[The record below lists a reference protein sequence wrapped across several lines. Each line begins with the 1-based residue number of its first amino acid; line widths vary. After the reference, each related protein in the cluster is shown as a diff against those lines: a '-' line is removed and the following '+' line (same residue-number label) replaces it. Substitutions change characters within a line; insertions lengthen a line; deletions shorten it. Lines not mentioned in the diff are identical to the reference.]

1 MTLTEGLVALLAR
14 PVAAADR
21 ARAALHVLDWI
32 GCAAAGAAE
41 EAGPVF
47 RAHAA
52 TEPGPA
58 RILLGGGAT
67 ARMAALANGALGN
80 VLEMDDVHREAIL
93 HAGPVVVP
101 AALAL
106 AAAHDA
112 PGEALLDAVLRG
124 YEAEIRLGRALG
136 PAHYARFHP
145 SATCGPFGAAA
156 ACASLLGLDAARMA
170 DALGNAAS
178 VAGGLWRCRHEPGL
192 TKQWHTAHAAA
203 AGLEAALLAAQGM
216 TGPRAILEGAQGLFE
231 GFSPDAR
238 PGRVLDG
245 ADAPWLIHETSFKP
259 WPACRHAHPAID
271 AALLLRD
278 GLAGQMPERV
288 EVAAY
293 ADAITF
299 CDRAEPRST
308 IEAKFSLQHAVAVAL
323 LDGPPPLAAFAP
335 QGIARADIAAL
346 RARISVRADAALSAA
361 YPAHFGAGVAILLP
375 DGQRLEARVAD
386 ALGDPENPLAPEAVI
401 GKARALMAHAGVAPA
416 RSEAAIAAAL
426 ALAEGGAARACN
438 DALP

>member
-14 PVAAADR
+14 PVAATDR

-32 GCAAAGAAE
+32 GCAAAGAAD
-41 EAGPVF
+41 AVGPVF

-58 RILLGGGAT
+58 RIVLGGDASP
-67 ARMAALANGALGN
+67 RMAALANGAFGN
-80 VLEMDDVHREAIL
+80 VLEMDDVHREAVL

-112 PGEALLDAVLRG
+112 PGAALLDAVIRG

-136 PAHYARFHP
+136 PAHYRHFHP

-156 ACASLLGLDAARMA
+156 ACASLLGLDAARTA

-178 VAGGLWRCRHEPGL
+178 IAGGLWRCRHEPVL

-203 AGLEAALLAAQGM
+203 AGMEAAMLAAQGL
-216 TGPRAILEGAQGLFE
+216 TGPRGILEGTQGLFE
-231 GFSPDAR
+231 GMAPDAA
-238 PGRVLDG
+238 PARVLDG

-271 AALLLRD
+271 AALLLRAQ
-278 GLAGQMPERV
+278 LAGRRPERI

-293 ADAITF
+293 ADAIAF
-299 CDRAEPRST
+299 CDRAEPRSA
-308 IEAKFSLQHAVAVAL
+308 IEAKFSLQHAVAVTL
-323 LDGPPPLAAFAP
+323 LDGPPPLAAFEPPA
-335 QGIARADIAAL
+335 IARADAAAL
-346 RARISVRADAALSAA
+346 RARVEAREDHALTAA
-361 YPAHFGAGVAILLP
+361 YPAHFGAGVAAILP
-375 DGQRLEARVAD
+375 GGERIEARVAD
-386 ALGDPENPLAPEAVI
+386 ALGDPENPLTADAVI
-401 GKARALMAHAGVAPA
+401 AKARALMAHAGVPPA
-416 RSEAAIAAAL
+416 RAETAIAAAL
-426 ALAEGGAARACN
+426 ALAGGGTARACN